1 MTSKIISPPGVPHLP
16 FISRAAEK
24 LHPVT
29 ANEVMEVRGSA
40 RLKWRLRSPDAA
52 SRERERERERE
63 RDAVVSEHRKA
74 AASCHYLRESERSI
88 IRCAPR
94 SQRHTDP
101 GCRTI

>member
-63 RDAVVSEHRKA
+63 TLSSLNTVRRRRVAIIFARARDR
-74 AASCHYLRESERSI
+74 
-88 IRCAPR
+88 
-94 SQRHTDP
+94 
-101 GCRTI
+101 